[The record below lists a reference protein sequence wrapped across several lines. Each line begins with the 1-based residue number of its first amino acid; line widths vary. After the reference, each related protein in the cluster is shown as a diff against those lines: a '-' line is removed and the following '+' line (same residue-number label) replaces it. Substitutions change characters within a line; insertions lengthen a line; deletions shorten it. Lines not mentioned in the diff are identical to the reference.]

1 MPTKKTDNNP
11 QTPGSPPRR
20 KSNRTRGLEPGTVE
34 PDTVDVS
41 SLGKPQGARSPE
53 PSGFGA
59 RSTAHVAALCA
70 LQARLSRAASW
81 SSGPRSTPVVPPV
94 PPRSSTQDR
103 WSCAPQ

>member
-41 SLGKPQGARSPE
+41 NLGFKNAKIQCGH
-53 PSGFGA
+53 
-59 RSTAHVAALCA
+59 RSTHKD
-70 LQARLSRAASW
+70 RSTNAASH
-81 SSGPRSTPVVPPV
+81 SACV
-94 PPRSSTQDR
+94 
-103 WSCAPQ
+103 CAAV